1 MLEQFLK
8 NAVDL
13 ATGFGVKIL
22 VALLIVVVG
31 FKLIKVLLKF
41 VENGKIFEKID
52 VSFKSF
58 AVNFLGVALKLI
70 LLITVASYLGVPMT
84 SMITVLGSAAVAIGL
99 ALQGSLSNIA
109 SGIMIVCFRTFAVGD
124 YIECGGFGGT
134 VVQIGLFST
143 TLTTPDNVKVV
154 MPNSQLTGSTV
165 KDYSSEETR
174 RVDVTFSVAYDTDID
189 KVKTILLKVAGVTEG
204 VMEDPAPVVY
214 MTNHGQSAV
223 EFQLRVWCANAN
235 YWSVKFDLLE
245 NVKRTFDAAN
255 IEIPFPQLD
264 VNVKN
269 K

>member
-1 MLEQFLK
+1 MLEQLLK

-13 ATGFGVKIL
+13 VTGLGVKIV
-22 VALLIVVVG
+22 VAVLIVIVG
-31 FKLIKVLLKF
+31 FRLIKIMLKY
-41 VENGKIFEKID
+41 VENGKIFDRID
-52 VSFKSF
+52 ASFKSF
-58 AVNFLGVALKLI
+58 AINFLGVALKLI

-84 SMITVLGSAAVAIGL
+84 SMVTVLGSAAVAIGL

-109 SGIMIVCFRTFAVGD
+109 SGIMIVCFHTFAVGD
-124 YIECGGFGGT
+124 YIECNGFGGT
-134 VVQIGLFST
+134 VKQIGLFST

-165 KDYSSEETR
+165 KDYSCEETR
-174 RVDVTFSVAYDTDID
+174 RVDVTFSVSFDTDID

-204 VMEDPAPVVY
+204 VIEDPAPVVY
-214 MTNHGQSAV
+214 MTSHGESAV
-223 EFQLRVWCANAN
+223 EFQLRVWCENAN

-269 K
+269 R

>member
-1 MLEQFLK
+1 MLEQLLK

-13 ATGFGVKIL
+13 ATGLGVKIL
-22 VALLIVVVG
+22 VAILIIIIG
-31 FKLIKVLLKF
+31 FRLIKVLLKF
-41 VENGKIFEKID
+41 VENGRIFDKID

-58 AVNFLGVALKLI
+58 AVNFLSVALKLI

-109 SGIMIVCFRTFAVGD
+109 SGIMIVCFHTFAVGD
-124 YIECGGFGGT
+124 YIECNGFGGT
-134 VVQIGLFST
+134 VNQIGLFST
-143 TLTTPDNVKVV
+143 TLTTPDNVRVV
-154 MPNSQLTGSTV
+154 MPNSQLTNSTV
-165 KDYSSEETR
+165 KDYSTEETR
-174 RVDVTFSVAYDTDID
+174 RVDVTFSVAYNTDID

-214 MTNHGQSAV
+214 MTNHGESAV
-223 EFQLRVWCANAN
+223 EFQLRVWCANAK
-235 YWSVKFDLLE
+235 YWDVKFELLE